1 MKGNKNLKN
10 IIGIRFKKLGKI
22 YFFNPKGLKV
32 KKGDKVIV
40 ETTQGEELAEV
51 LIPNRIVE
59 DEKIIAPLKKVVRIA
74 NNKDIKRYE
83 ECKKIEKE
91 AFKICEQK
99 IKEHKLNMTLTEVE
113 CKFDNSKVIFYF
125 TADGRID
132 FRDLVK
138 DLAAIYRT
146 RIEMRQIG
154 VRDEVKRIGGNG
166 VCGRELCCCTFLSDF
181 ETVSIK
187 MAKEQNISLN
197 PSKIS
202 GNCGRLMCC
211 LKYENE
217 VYEDKLKRLPNI
229 GAIVKTE
236 DGEGEVDGVETLKE
250 RVKVKFRTE
259 DGDGYTYKR
268 YDAKDIKVK
277 IQKIYKNKSTTII
290 YKVVLLFF
298 ILFFFRSTYR
308 ANTCTSSTR
317 YTC

>member
-1 MKGNKNLKN
+1 MKN

-40 ETTQGEELAEV
+40 ETTQGEELEEV
-51 LIPNRIVE
+51 LIPNRYVE

-74 NNKDIKRYE
+74 NNRDIKRYD
-83 ECKKIEKE
+83 ECRKIEKE
-91 AFKICEQK
+91 AFDICKQK

-154 VRDEVKRIGGNG
+154 VRDEVRRIGGNG

-181 ETVSIK
+181 EAVSIK

-217 VYEDKLKRLPNI
+217 VYEDKLKRLPNL

-250 RVKVKFRTE
+250 RVKVKFKTE

-268 YDAKDIKVK
+268 YDAKDIKVIK
-277 IQKIYKNKSTTII
+277 DVAKERIDEEELKNKKELEELEKLEKEDEKNSENI
-290 YKVVLLFF
+290 
-298 ILFFFRSTYR
+298 
-308 ANTCTSSTR
+308 
-317 YTC
+317 

>member
-1 MKGNKNLKN
+1 MKN

-51 LIPNRIVE
+51 LIPNRYVE

-74 NNKDIKRYE
+74 NNRDIKRYD
-83 ECKKIEKE
+83 ECRKIEKE
-91 AFKICEQK
+91 AFDICKQK

-154 VRDEVKRIGGNG
+154 VRDEVRRIGGNG

-181 ETVSIK
+181 EAVSIK

-217 VYEDKLKRLPNI
+217 VYEDKLKRLPNV

-250 RVKVKFRTE
+250 RVKVKFKTE
-259 DGDGYTYKR
+259 DGDGYTYNR
-268 YDAKDIKVK
+268 YDAKDIIVIKDIAK
-277 IQKIYKNKSTTII
+277 ERIDEEELKNKKELEELEKLEKEDEKNSENI
-290 YKVVLLFF
+290 
-298 ILFFFRSTYR
+298 
-308 ANTCTSSTR
+308 
-317 YTC
+317 

>member
-1 MKGNKNLKN
+1 MKN

-22 YFFNPKGLKV
+22 YFFNPKDLKV
-32 KKGDKVIV
+32 KKDDKVVV
-40 ETTQGEELAEV
+40 ETAQGEELAEV
-51 LIPNRIVE
+51 LIPNRCID
-59 DEKIIAPLKKVVRIA
+59 DEKVVAPLKKVVRIA
-74 NNKDIKRYE
+74 NNKDIKRSE

-91 AFKICEQK
+91 AFDICQKK
-99 IKEHKLNMTLTEVE
+99 IKEHKLNMILTEVE

-166 VCGRELCCCTFLSDF
+166 ICGRELCCCTFLSDF

-187 MAKEQNISLN
+187 MAKGQNISLN

-211 LKYENE
+211 LKYEND
-217 VYEDKLKRLPNI
+217 VYEEKLQRLPNV

-236 DGEGEVDGVETLKE
+236 DGQGEVDGVEILKE
-250 RVKVKFRTE
+250 RIKVKIKTE
-259 DGDGYTYKR
+259 DGDGYIYKR
-268 YDAKDIKVK
+268 FDVKDVKVIKDAVKDQMDEEELQNKK
-277 IQKIYKNKSTTII
+277 ELEELEKLEREDQKSSNKKN
-290 YKVVLLFF
+290 
-298 ILFFFRSTYR
+298 
-308 ANTCTSSTR
+308 NC
-317 YTC
+317 

>member
-1 MKGNKNLKN
+1 MKN

-51 LIPNRIVE
+51 LIPNRYVE

-74 NNKDIKRYE
+74 NNRDIKRYD
-83 ECKKIEKE
+83 ECRKIEKE
-91 AFKICEQK
+91 AFDICKQK

-154 VRDEVKRIGGNG
+154 VRDEVRRIGGNG

-181 ETVSIK
+181 EAVSIK

-217 VYEDKLKRLPNI
+217 VYEDKLKRLLNV

-250 RVKVKFRTE
+250 RVKVKFKTE

-268 YDAKDIKVK
+268 YDAKDIKVIK
-277 IQKIYKNKSTTII
+277 DVAKERIDEEELENKKELEELEELEKLEKEDEKNSENI
-290 YKVVLLFF
+290 
-298 ILFFFRSTYR
+298 
-308 ANTCTSSTR
+308 
-317 YTC
+317 